1 LIVNILY
8 ILNYITSSPATK
20 PHKSKSNSSHQMYT
34 EVFNGDYH
42 IRLGKNQQENDN
54 IVRTSSQS
62 ALWFHL
68 KDFPSAHAVVTNI
81 VIPGKYDNTV
91 IIRAATLVKDN
102 AKQGVNN
109 LQKVSVNYLPI
120 KNVKRTEILGQVL
133 LTKTP
138 KTIHV

>member
-1 LIVNILY
+1 
-8 ILNYITSSPATK
+8 
-20 PHKSKSNSSHQMYT
+20 MYT
-34 EVFNGDYH
+34 EVFNADYH
-42 IRLGKNQQENDN
+42 IRLGKTQIENDN
-54 IVRTSSQS
+54 IVRTSPQT

-81 VIPGKYDNTV
+81 TKPGNYDYAV
-91 IIRAATLVKDN
+91 VIRAATLVKDN

-120 KNVKRTEILGQVL
+120 KNVKRTEIQGQVI

-138 KTIHV
+138 KMIQV

>member
-1 LIVNILY
+1 MIVNILY
-8 ILNYITSSPATK
+8 IKLYK
-20 PHKSKSNSSHQMYT
+20 PQYTHNSSHQMFT
-34 EVFNGDYH
+34 EVFNAEYH
-42 IRLGKNQQENDN
+42 IRVGKTQQENDN

-68 KDFPSAHAVVTNI
+68 KDFPSAHAVVANI
-81 VIPGKYDNTV
+81 GKPGKYDNAV
-91 IIRAATLVKDN
+91 IIRAATLVKDS

-120 KNVKRTEILGQVL
+120 KNVRRTEIPGQVF

>member
-1 LIVNILY
+1 MIVNILY
-8 ILNYITSSPATK
+8 INLYK
-20 PHKSKSNSSHQMYT
+20 PKYPHNSSHQMYT

-42 IRLGKNQQENDN
+42 IRLGQNQQENDN
-54 IVRTSSQS
+54 IVRTSPQS

-81 VIPGKYDNTV
+81 VKPGKYDNAL

-109 LQKVSVNYLPI
+109 LQNVSVNYLPI
-120 KNVKRTEILGQVL
+120 KNVKRTEVAGQVV

>member
-1 LIVNILY
+1 
-8 ILNYITSSPATK
+8 
-20 PHKSKSNSSHQMYT
+20 MYT
-34 EVFNGDYH
+34 EVFNADYH
-42 IRLGKNQQENDN
+42 IRLGKTQIENDN
-54 IVRTSSQS
+54 IVRTSPQT

-81 VIPGKYDNTV
+81 TKPGKYDYAV
-91 IIRAATLVKDN
+91 VIRAATLVKDN

-120 KNVKRTEILGQVL
+120 KNVKRTEIQGQVI

-138 KTIHV
+138 KMIQV

>member
-1 LIVNILY
+1 
-8 ILNYITSSPATK
+8 
-20 PHKSKSNSSHQMYT
+20 MYT

-42 IRLGKNQQENDN
+42 IRVGKTQQENDN
-54 IVRTSSQS
+54 IIRTSPQT

-81 VIPGKYDNTV
+81 TKPGKYDNAV

-120 KNVKRTEILGQVL
+120 KNVKRTEVAGQVI
-133 LTKTP
+133 LTKAA
-138 KTIHV
+138 KCIHV

>member
-1 LIVNILY
+1 MIVNILY
-8 ILNYITSSPATK
+8 IKLYK
-20 PHKSKSNSSHQMYT
+20 PQYTHNNNNSNSSHQMYT

-42 IRLGKNQQENDN
+42 IRVGKNQQENDN
-54 IVRTSSQS
+54 IVRTSPQS

-81 VIPGKYDNTV
+81 VKPGKYDNAV
-91 IIRAATLVKDN
+91 IIRAATLVKDS

-120 KNVKRTEILGQVL
+120 KNVRRTEILGQVFL
-133 LTKTP
+133 RKAP

>member
-1 LIVNILY
+1 
-8 ILNYITSSPATK
+8 
-20 PHKSKSNSSHQMYT
+20 MYT

-42 IRLGKNQQENDN
+42 IMLGKNQLENDN
-54 IVRTSSQS
+54 IIRTSSRS

-81 VIPGKYDNTV
+81 TKPGKYDNAV

-109 LQKVSVNYLPI
+109 LQNVSVNYLPI
-120 KNVKRTEILGQVL
+120 KNVKRTEIAGQVI

>member
-1 LIVNILY
+1 
-8 ILNYITSSPATK
+8 
-20 PHKSKSNSSHQMYT
+20 MYT

-42 IRLGKNQQENDN
+42 IMLGKNQQENDN
-54 IVRTSSQS
+54 IIRTSSQS

-81 VIPGKYDNTV
+81 ATPGKYDNAV

-109 LQKVSVNYLPI
+109 LQNVSVNYLPI
-120 KNVKRTEILGQVL
+120 KNVKRTEIAGQVI

>member
-1 LIVNILY
+1 
-8 ILNYITSSPATK
+8 
-20 PHKSKSNSSHQMYT
+20 MYT

-54 IVRTSSQS
+54 IVRTSPQS

-81 VIPGKYDNTV
+81 VTPGKYDNAV
-91 IIRAATLVKDN
+91 IIRAATLVKDS

-109 LQKVSVNYLPI
+109 LQNVSVNYLPI
-120 KNVKRTEILGQVL
+120 KNVKRTEIAGQVF
-133 LTKTP
+133 LTKAP
-138 KTIHV
+138 KTIHI

>member
-1 LIVNILY
+1 
-8 ILNYITSSPATK
+8 
-20 PHKSKSNSSHQMYT
+20 MYT
-34 EVFNGDYH
+34 EVFNTIYH

-54 IVRTSSQS
+54 IVRTSPQT

-81 VIPGKYDNTV
+81 AKPGAYDKEV
-91 IIRAATLVKDN
+91 VIRAATLVKDN

-109 LQKVSVNYLPI
+109 LQKLSVNYLPI
-120 KNVKRTEILGQVL
+120 KNVKRTEIPGQVI

-138 KTIHV
+138 KMIHV

>member
-1 LIVNILY
+1 
-8 ILNYITSSPATK
+8 
-20 PHKSKSNSSHQMYT
+20 MYT

-54 IVRTSSQS
+54 IVRISPQS

-81 VIPGKYDNTV
+81 VKPGKYDSAV

-109 LQKVSVNYLPI
+109 LQRVSVNYLPI
-120 KNVKRTEILGQVL
+120 KNVKRTEIAGQVI

>member
-1 LIVNILY
+1 
-8 ILNYITSSPATK
+8 
-20 PHKSKSNSSHQMYT
+20 MYT
-34 EVFNGDYH
+34 EIFNIIYH

-54 IVRTSSQS
+54 IVRTSPQT

-81 VIPGKYDNTV
+81 VKPGVYDKEVV
-91 IIRAATLVKDN
+91 IRTASLVKDN

-109 LQKVSVNYLPI
+109 LQKMSVNYLPI
-120 KNVKRTEILGQVL
+120 KNVKRTEIPGQVI
-133 LTKTP
+133 LTKSP